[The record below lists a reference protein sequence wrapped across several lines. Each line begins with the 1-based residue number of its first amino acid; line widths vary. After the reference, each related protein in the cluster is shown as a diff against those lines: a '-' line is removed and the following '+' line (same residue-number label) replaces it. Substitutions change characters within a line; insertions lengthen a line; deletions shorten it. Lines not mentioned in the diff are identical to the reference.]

1 MASLRISFEG
11 SCEDMRGRAFAEG
24 LERLN
29 VRKTRQMNA
38 GSIMKPR
45 KAQVKDKGFRAEC
58 WDFRVLE
65 SNVSLLRLVI
75 RRLRHQFH

>member
-1 MASLRISFEG
+1 
-11 SCEDMRGRAFAEG
+11 MRGRAFAEG

-45 KAQVKDKGFRAEC
+45 KAQVKDKGLGAKS
-58 WDFRVLE
+58 WDFRVKE
-65 SNVSLLRLVI
+65 SNVS
-75 RRLRHQFH
+75 F

>member
-24 LERLN
+24 LARLN
-29 VRKTRQMNA
+29 ERKTRLMNA

-45 KAQVKDKGFRAEC
+45 KAQVQDKGLGAKS
-58 WDFRVLE
+58 WDFRVKE
-65 SNVSLLRLVI
+65 SNVS
-75 RRLRHQFH
+75 F